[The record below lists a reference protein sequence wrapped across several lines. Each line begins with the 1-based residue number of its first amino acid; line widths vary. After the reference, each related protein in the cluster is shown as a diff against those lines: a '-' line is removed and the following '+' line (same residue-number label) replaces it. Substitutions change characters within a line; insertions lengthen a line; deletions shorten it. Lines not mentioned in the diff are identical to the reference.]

1 MRDRLPMHWS
11 QRGIRARGGPA
22 RPEHRRSARAL
33 ATWCCAS
40 CPRFNDL
47 DDVVAG
53 TRTIPVLLSLPD
65 DDLPPVLQSTQW
77 LDLRFHWPK
86 PGSPELSVLA
96 RWLDEPGEVMKRLG
110 VVPSYR
116 AFVLPDDVRRL
127 HDGLVVSVTS
137 LVMAGLIGAED
148 SPGPW
153 IAALAAAV
161 IGVRAILLIRTR
173 TPTPRFD
180 WYLPAMAVLAVVAA
194 VALIGTPLLSLLAVL
209 PLAVVW
215 LTSRRPI
222 ALWVP
227 RVPDPTATHRTA
239 QERLLR
245 TLRTFGTAV
254 HIAALDAVGRTFRKE
269 RRERRHRPGAR
280 RPALV
285 RRMSGRAVIGT
296 AVEVSDE
303 ADVVSPDA
311 SPP

>member
-1 MRDRLPMHWS
+1 MRDRLPMRWS
-11 QRGIRARGGPA
+11 QRGMRARGGPA
-22 RPEHRRSARAL
+22 RPEHRRTARAL

-40 CPRFNDL
+40 CPSSTTV

-137 LVMAGLIGAED
+137 LRHGRVDRCRGQHWSLDRRPRGSGDRRSGDPAHSDTHPDPTVRLVPPGDGGARGRGGGGAHRD
-148 SPGPW
+148 
-153 IAALAAAV
+153 AAAV
-161 IGVRAILLIRTR
+161 VAGRAPAGGRVADITPTRSHSGYPECR
-173 TPTPRFD
+173 TPPPR
-180 WYLPAMAVLAVVAA
+180 
-194 VALIGTPLLSLLAVL
+194 T
-209 PLAVVW
+209 
-215 LTSRRPI
+215 TRRRNVSC
-222 ALWVP
+222 A
-227 RVPDPTATHRTA
+227 RS
-239 QERLLR
+239 
-245 TLRTFGTAV
+245 RTFGTAV
-254 HIAALDAVGRTFRKE
+254 RIAALDAVGRTFRKE

-303 ADVVSPDA
+303 ADIVS
-311 SPP
+311 S